1 MGEET
6 DRGHGPEDPFEGL
19 DRFFAPIDAVRWPD
33 GVPSGGDG
41 EQRGQHGVERGAPA
55 SSRDASGAAPS
66 ARPAAPSTSASRR
79 ASIDELLDL
88 TANDATAAVAGA
100 APEPSSP
107 MILSEAGQPID
118 VEPTPSEDWR
128 RLKDVLGDDSDQTVI
143 DEPPALIDLD
153 DDAFDL
159 ERGYA
164 TVSPGAASASIGA
177 AAMHRASAGPD
188 EPPPA
193 DRPGNQDAA
202 DGVAAGSEPPPVR
215 ERVIGRPQGDPGP
228 GPPAVGPEDDS
239 PSSTTGPAEA
249 PAAPPSSPY
258 AGDDELSAAW
268 PEPEIEE
275 ERGGLTLEDLKKA
288 PPEYRGLP
296 GPRSPE
302 PADAP
307 PYADTPAGSGVGS
320 GVMAASS
327 QGPPEQGGA
336 GGDAPSLAE
345 VEAMAENLAREFRAG
360 PPQDEVMEEIQV
372 ETRPEAPV
380 SRPTPEREP
389 VRFDDDLIGEFEPPE
404 PPQPPPARTPRTVK
418 VGAPEDLTGP
428 AWEDP
433 TARTVTREKVP
444 PAPRE
449 RDLPMAVI
457 TAAVLIAAALLS
469 IALSTLAF
477 AIVATVVIVISQ
489 AEFYAAAHHQ
499 GYHPATLLGLVAG
512 AMVAGGAYFHGE
524 AGLLAMSML
533 ALVAT
538 FLWFM
543 ATPPKARTDVVANA
557 GVTLFGMLYIAVAG
571 SFYLIILKSTD
582 RAPRA
587 LVLAIL
593 GLTFLYDVAAFFIGR
608 YWGRHPLAPTISPRK
623 SVQGLIG
630 ATFVTLLVA
639 SILPRSFGPFDTEL
653 KLFALGLTIVIFAPL
668 GDLAESLL
676 KRDLGIKDMGSI
688 LPGHGGM
695 LDRVDSAI
703 FVGPAVFYL
712 MRLIS

>member
-6 DRGHGPEDPFEGL
+6 DNGRGPEDPFEGL
-19 DRFFAPIDAVRWPD
+19 DQFFAPIEAVRWPE
-33 GVPSGGDG
+33 GAPSGADEEPRGDRSG
-41 EQRGQHGVERGAPA
+41 EGAPERTSGAQEPA
-55 SSRDASGAAPS
+55 SPGNPAASLPWTRPREVPPTVLSDVGLSDASDQAP
-66 ARPAAPSTSASRR
+66 
-79 ASIDELLDL
+79 
-88 TANDATAAVAGA
+88 G
-100 APEPSSP
+100 
-107 MILSEAGQPID
+107 
-118 VEPTPSEDWR
+118 EDWR
-128 RLKDVLGDDSDQTVI
+128 RLKDVLGDDAEETVV

-164 TVSPGAASASIGA
+164 TVQTGAVRSSALGAGAGAGAA
-177 AAMHRASAGPD
+177 HRASAGPD
-188 EPPPA
+188 EPQAGGRDAGESGAPTPPA
-193 DRPGNQDAA
+193 TPA
-202 DGVAAGSEPPPVR
+202 PVR
-215 ERVIGRPQGDPGP
+215 ERVSARPR
-228 GPPAVGPEDDS
+228 EES
-239 PSSTTGPAEA
+239 SSTPPSDAPQSGSPAT
-249 PAAPPSSPY
+249 PAAPPPSFT
-258 AGDDELSAAW
+258 GEDDLTAPW
-268 PEPEIEE
+268 PEPDIEE
-275 ERGGLTLEDLKKA
+275 EGGGGGLTLEDLKKA

-296 GPRSPE
+296 GPKSPE
-302 PADAP
+302 PADVHEDA
-307 PYADTPAGSGVGS
+307 AAGS
-320 GVMAASS
+320 AAGPGAPVP
-327 QGPPEQGGA
+327 GPPARTAQEPATGA
-336 GGDAPSLAE
+336 DSAPSLAE
-345 VEAMAENLAREFRAG
+345 VEAMAENLAREFRSG
-360 PPQDEVMEEIQV
+360 PPQDDVVGEIDV
-372 ETRPEAPV
+372 E
-380 SRPTPEREP
+380 SRPAVPAQRPAPDREP

-404 PPQPPPARTPRTVK
+404 PPQPPPPRTPRTVK

-444 PAPRE
+444 PPPRE

-557 GVTLFGMLYIAVAG
+557 GVTLFGMLYIAVSG

-639 SILPRSFGPFDTEL
+639 SVLPRSFGPFDTEL
-653 KLFALGLTIVIFAPL
+653 KLFALGLTVVIFAPL

-695 LDRVDSAI
+695 LDRIDSAI

-712 MRLIS
+712 IRLIS